1 MSTDTFLTTTA
12 SSPHLK
18 GGGGLGGPALDF
30 ELPSGDGAAAV
41 VPDPTP
47 SIEELERVQHE
58 LLAADAARR
67 DARSRAALQEAL
79 ANHKNSDHERQSLV
93 AYLDELRGRDD
104 EAGAVRAPPTIS
116 ARATPPNNQFSR
128 PPSAAGHPRRRLHH
142 RRRAARRRG
151 PRPPRRRRRRHPA
164 VAEGGG
170 GGRREAARPRE
181 RAGAP

>member
-12 SSPHLK
+12 SSPHIK

-47 SIEELERVQHE
+47 SIEELERVQQE

-79 ANHKNSDHERQSLV
+79 ANHKNSDHERQSLA

-104 EAGAVRAPPTIS
+104 EAGAVRAPPAIFR
-116 ARATPPNNQFSR
+116 RAQFHRAILTPTLRDRPFAAPASP
-128 PPSAAGHPRRRLHH
+128 PPSSSSPA
-142 RRRAARRRG
+142 RAARTAAAPTTASSG
-151 PRPPRRRRRRHPA
+151 RRRRRR
-164 VAEGGG
+164 
-170 GGRREAARPRE
+170 
-181 RAGAP
+181 RASRSCSPS

>member
-30 ELPSGDGAAAV
+30 ELPNGDGAAAV

-47 SIEELERVQHE
+47 SIEELERVQQE

-79 ANHKNSDHERQSLV
+79 ANHKNSDHERQSLA

-104 EAGAVRAPPTIS
+104 EAGAVRAPPAS
-116 ARATPPNNQFSR
+116 SGARNSTAQNLTPTAR
-128 PPSAAGHPRRRLHH
+128 RRPSAAPASPPPSSSSPT
-142 RRRAARRRG
+142 RAAPTAAAPTTASSG
-151 PRPPRRRRRRHPA
+151 RRRRRR
-164 VAEGGG
+164 
-170 GGRREAARPRE
+170 
-181 RAGAP
+181 RASRSCSPS

>member
-30 ELPSGDGAAAV
+30 ELPNGDGAAAV

-47 SIEELERVQHE
+47 SIEELERVQQE

-104 EAGAVRAPPTIS
+104 EAGAVRAARNFRRAQFPGATILTPS
-116 ARATPPNNQFSR
+116 ARR
-128 PPSAAGHPRRRLHH
+128 RPSAAPASPPPSSSSPT
-142 RRRAARRRG
+142 RAAPTAAAPTTASSG
-151 PRPPRRRRRRHPA
+151 RRRRRR
-164 VAEGGG
+164 
-170 GGRREAARPRE
+170 
-181 RAGAP
+181 RASRSCSPS

>member
-47 SIEELERVQHE
+47 SIEELERVQQE

-79 ANHKNSDHERQSLV
+79 ANHKNSDHERQSLA

-104 EAGAVRAPPTIS
+104 EAGAVRA
-116 ARATPPNNQFSR
+116 ARNF
-128 PPSAAGHPRRRLHH
+128 RRL
-142 RRRAARRRG
+142 
-151 PRPPRRRRRRHPA
+151 
-164 VAEGGG
+164 
-170 GGRREAARPRE
+170 
-181 RAGAP
+181 